1 MSRKRKAPKRFF
13 LTDAKYKSDLILKL
27 MNSIMYDGKKTIAE
41 KIVYDAL
48 DKLQSKSK
56 EEPIKIFNVAI
67 NNIKPTIEVRSRRVG
82 GATYQV
88 PVEVKQKRS
97 QALAIR
103 WLIAAAK
110 KRKATKRT
118 FLTDTKYKSD
128 LILKLMNSIMYDVK
142 KTIAEKIVYY
152 ALDKLQLK
160 VEDEPMKI
168 FNTAINNIKP
178 TIEVRSRRVGGATYQ
193 VPVEVKANRSQALA
207 IRWLINAS
215 RKRKDK
221 KMSDKIFNEIYDA
234 YKSRGA
240 AIKKKEDTH
249 RMAESNKAFAHFRL

>member
-1 MSRKRKAPKRFF
+1 MSRKRRAPKRIIIK
-13 LTDAKYKSDLILKL
+13 DAKYKSDLILKL

-56 EEPIKIFNVAI
+56 EEPITIFNTAI

-103 WLIAAAK
+103 WLIEAAK
-110 KRKATKRT
+110 KRK
-118 FLTDTKYKSD
+118 D
-128 LILKLMNSIMYDVK
+128 
-142 KTIAEKIVYY
+142 KI
-152 ALDKLQLK
+152 
-160 VEDEPMKI
+160 
-168 FNTAINNIKP
+168 
-178 TIEVRSRRVGGATYQ
+178 
-193 VPVEVKANRSQALA
+193 
-207 IRWLINAS
+207 
-215 RKRKDK
+215 
-221 KMSDKIFNEIYDA
+221 MSDKVCYELFDA
-234 YKSRGA
+234 FQGRGS

-249 RMAESNKAFAHFRL
+249 RMAESNKAFAHFRW